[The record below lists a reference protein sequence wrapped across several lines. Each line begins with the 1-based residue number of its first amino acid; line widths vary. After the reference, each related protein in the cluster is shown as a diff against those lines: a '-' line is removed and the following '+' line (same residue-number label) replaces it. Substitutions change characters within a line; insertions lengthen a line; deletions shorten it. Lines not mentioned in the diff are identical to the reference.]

1 MVSTVFSAA
10 LKGLGVESVQV
21 EADISNGLP
30 MFHMVG
36 YLASEVKEAGDRVR
50 SAIRNAEFP
59 FPPKKVVVNLSPAD
73 VRKRGTAFDLPIA
86 IAILASLEQVKCEK
100 LSETLLIGELGL
112 DGTVKKVSG
121 VLPIVIAAKQRG
133 FRVCIVPEENREE
146 GEIIEGIHVIGVGHI
161 REACAYLN
169 GETIADRKGK
179 ARTLKEESGDPIPDY
194 SEIQGQGPLK
204 RAVEVAVSG
213 GHNLLMI
220 GPPGVGKTMIA
231 RRIPTILPPLN
242 MEESVELSSIYSIA
256 GELNPQSPLMS
267 LCPFREVHHSIT
279 RAALLGGGAFPK
291 PGEISLANHG
301 VLFLDELAEFPK
313 SILELMRQPMDTHK
327 VRIVRNRQECEF
339 PAEFLLVATMNP
351 CPCGNYP
358 DRNRCSCT
366 TVQIQNYWNKISSP
380 LLDRID
386 ICAQA
391 EHISYQHL
399 QTSEKEETSD
409 AIRERVMHA
418 RKVQEARYGGKKT
431 KTNASLSPQDIGI
444 HCKLGKEEQKMMGH
458 VFEKMGLSARA
469 YHKILCVARTIAD
482 LDGQEQIAE
491 EHLSEAIS
499 YRLPERMP
507 RGISYGV

>member
-50 SAIRNAEFP
+50 SAIRNAGFSL
-59 FPPKKVVVNLSPAD
+59 PPKKVVVNLSPAD

-86 IAILASLEQVKCEK
+86 IAILAALEQVEWGR
-100 LSETLLIGELGL
+100 LSETVFVGELGL
-112 DGTVKKVSG
+112 DGTVKRVSG

-133 FRVCIVPEENREE
+133 FRVCIVPAENQEE
-146 GEIIEGIHVIGVGHI
+146 GEIIEGICVVGVNHI
-161 REACAYLN
+161 KEACSYLN
-169 GETIADRKGK
+169 GEECVGEKKKGASCK
-179 ARTLKEESGDPIPDY
+179 AVSKEVIPDY
-194 SEIQGQGPLK
+194 SDIQGQKVLK

-313 SILELMRQPMDTHK
+313 NILELMRQPMDTHK

-358 DRNRCSCT
+358 DRNRCFCT
-366 TVQIQNYWNKISSP
+366 TAQIQNYWNKISSP

-391 EHISYQHL
+391 EHIPYQHL
-399 QTSEKEETSD
+399 QASGKEENSET
-409 AIRERVMHA
+409 IRGRVMRA
-418 RKVQEARYGGKKT
+418 RKVQEARYVGKKT
-431 KTNASLSPQDIGI
+431 KTNATLSPQDIGI
-444 HCKLGKEEQKMMGH
+444 HCKLGKEEQRMMQQ

-482 LDGQEQIAE
+482 LDGQEQITE
-491 EHLSEAIS
+491 EHLSEAIG

-507 RGISYGV
+507 RGI

>member
-50 SAIRNAEFP
+50 SAIRNAGFSI
-59 FPPKKVVVNLSPAD
+59 PPKKIVVNLSPAD
-73 VRKRGTAFDLPIA
+73 VKKRGTAFDLPIA
-86 IAILASLEQVKCEK
+86 IAILAALEQVEWER
-100 LSETLLIGELGL
+100 LSETVFVGELGL
-112 DGTVKKVSG
+112 DGTVKRVSG

-133 FRVCIVPEENREE
+133 FRVCIVPAENQEE
-146 GEIIEGIHVIGVGHI
+146 GEIIEGICVVGVNHI
-161 REACAYLN
+161 KEACSYLN
-169 GETIADRKGK
+169 GEECVGEKKKGASCK
-179 ARTLKEESGDPIPDY
+179 AVSKEVILDY
-194 SEIQGQGPLK
+194 SDIQGQKVLK

-313 SILELMRQPMDTHK
+313 NILELMRQPMDTHK

-391 EHISYQHL
+391 EHIPYQHL
-399 QTSEKEETSD
+399 QKSEKGETSD
-409 AIRERVMHA
+409 AIRERVMRA
-418 RKVQEARYGGKKT
+418 RKVQEARYVGKKT
-431 KTNASLSPQDIGI
+431 KTNATLSPQDIGI
-444 HCKLGKEEQKMMGH
+444 HCKLGKEEQRMMQQ

-482 LDGQEQIAE
+482 LDGQEQITE
-491 EHLSEAIS
+491 EHLSEAIG

-507 RGISYGV
+507 RGI

>member
-1 MVSTVFSAA
+1 MVSTVCSAA

-21 EADISNGLP
+21 EADVSNGLP

-50 SAIRNAEFP
+50 SAIRNAGFS
-59 FPPKKVVVNLSPAD
+59 FPPKRIVVNLSPAD

-86 IAILASLEQVKCEK
+86 IAILAALEQVQ
-100 LSETLLIGELGL
+100 STRFSQTLLVGELGL
-112 DGTVKKVSG
+112 DGSVKKVSG
-121 VLPIVIAAKQRG
+121 VLPIVLAAKMNG
-133 FRVCIVPEENREE
+133 FTTCIVPEENRTE
-146 GEIIEGIHVIGVGHI
+146 GEIIDGIHILGVSHV

-169 GETIADRKGK
+169 GEAYEQKIRFEKSEPEDEKE
-179 ARTLKEESGDPIPDY
+179 TLDY
-194 SEIQGQGPLK
+194 RDIRGQEFLK
-204 RAVEVAVSG
+204 RAAEVAVSG

-231 RRIPTILPPLN
+231 RRIPTILPPLD
-242 MEESVELSSIYSIA
+242 MAESVELGSIYSIA
-256 GELNPQSPLMS
+256 GELKANAPLMK
-267 LCPFREVHHSIT
+267 LRPFREVHHSIT

-313 SILELMRQPMDTHK
+313 TILELMRQPLDTHK

-339 PAEFLLVATMNP
+339 PAEFLLVATVNP

-358 DRNRCSCT
+358 DLNRCTCT
-366 TVQIQNYWNKISSP
+366 SVQIQNYWSKISSP

-391 EHISYQHL
+391 EPISYQEL
-399 QTSEKEETSD
+399 GKGQPGESSQV
-409 AIRERVMHA
+409 IRERVMRA
-418 RKVQEARYGGKKT
+418 REIQRERFAGKDNKVNAEISPRDMERYCG
-431 KTNASLSPQDIGI
+431 LDD
-444 HCKLGKEEQKMMGH
+444 KEKKMMEQ
-458 VFEKMGLSARA
+458 VFRKLGLSARA

-482 LDGQEQIAE
+482 LDGEEQIRE

-507 RGISYGV
+507 RGI